1 MILFVVGL
9 AFLALGLLSGASL
22 VAAPLGW
29 FATLNPGVSIWFF
42 FPAFSIIGLI
52 LVIIGG
58 KVAHIRKLSLAASS
72 FLLGL
77 ALLSAAGLVIAGMA
91 SSAAAPIATISLWY
105 VFAVAGVLGSIGVAV
120 CSRSE
125 ESVHVGA

>member
-9 AFLALGLLSGASL
+9 AFLALGLFSGASL

-29 FATLNPGVSIWFF
+29 FTALNPGVSIWFF
-42 FPAFSIIGLI
+42 FPAFSILGLA

-58 KVAHIRKLSLAASS
+58 KAAHIRKLSLAASS

-77 ALLSAAGLVIAGMA
+77 ALLSAVGLVLAGM
-91 SSAAAPIATISLWY
+91 SSAAVPIGTISLWY
-105 VFAVAGVLGSIGVAV
+105 VFAVAGVLGAVGVAA

-125 ESVHVGA
+125 DSVQVSA

>member
-9 AFLALGLLSGASL
+9 GFLALGLFSGAAL

-29 FATLNPGVSIWFF
+29 IALQPGVSVWFF
-42 FPAFSIIGLI
+42 FPAFSILGLA

-58 KVAHIRKLSLAASS
+58 RSAHVRRLSLLAST

-77 ALLSAAGLVIAGMA
+77 ALLSGAGLVLAGM
-91 SSAAAPIATISLWY
+91 SSAVAPVSTISLWF
-105 VFAVAGVLGSIGVAV
+105 VFAVAGVLGTVGVAA
-120 CSRSE
+120 CSRSADP
-125 ESVHVGA
+125 VHASA

>member
-9 AFLALGLLSGASL
+9 AFLALGLFSGASL

-29 FATLNPGVSIWFF
+29 FTALNPGVSIWFF
-42 FPAFSIIGLI
+42 FPAFSILGLI

-58 KVAHIRKLSLAASS
+58 KAAHIRKLSLAASS

-77 ALLSAAGLVIAGMA
+77 ALLSAVGLVLAGMA

-105 VFAVAGVLGSIGVAV
+105 VFAVAGVLGAVGVAA
-120 CSRSE
+120 CSRTE
-125 ESVHVGA
+125 EPVQTSA

>member
-9 AFLALGLLSGASL
+9 GFLLLGLLSGASL

-29 FATLNPGVSIWFF
+29 IALQPGVSIWFF
-42 FPAFSIIGLI
+42 FPAFSILGLV

-58 KVAHIRKLSLAASS
+58 RSAHIRRLSLFAST

-77 ALLSAAGLVIAGMA
+77 ALVSAAGLVLAGMSTAA
-91 SSAAAPIATISLWY
+91 SPASTLSMWF
-105 VFAVAGVLGSIGVAV
+105 VFAVAGVLGAVGVAA

-125 ESVHVGA
+125 DSTQVSA